1 MTDPD
6 RGSPRAPVEVV
17 FYGRPDCHLCDEVR
31 GEIDRLAAEHG
42 WNLAVREVDVESD
55 DELFKRYLEK
65 IPVVVVEGDV
75 VSELLLN
82 ADALIRRI
90 ATVGAD
96 G

>member
-1 MTDPD
+1 MT
-6 RGSPRAPVEVV
+6 APVDVV

-31 GEIDRLAAEHG
+31 AEIVRLAAEQG
-42 WNLAVREVDVESD
+42 WDLELREVDIESD
-55 DELFKRYLEK
+55 DELFTRYLER
-65 IPVVVVEGDV
+65 IPVVVVEGEV
-75 VSELLLN
+75 VSELLLD